1 MNHRT
6 PLYILCVLLLT
17 AFFSCV
23 GTAPTKEVR
32 FIDSLNRR
40 AYAYRYKNLDSSYLP
55 AEQAYGQA
63 RLYQQ
68 GKAEACN
75 NLGFCAFMQMDF
87 ERAEKIY
94 KEVYGLTKNELELL
108 IADIGLMKIYQRTGM
123 NKEYYDY
130 RNSAVRRMKR
140 IREDSTVFTDKY
152 EMLRVNFAF
161 TEFFIVSAVY
171 YYYLQQRP
179 EAMASLDKIPQD
191 ESLRADTSQ
200 YLYFHYIKGSASLC
214 DGDTPDE
221 RKLGEFDEL
230 YTTWRLA
237 SRKGYLYFAGN
248 GMQGLA
254 DRLTPKDNFELFL
267 SRRPHALKQLGMPV
281 DSLLPLRLAEK
292 ALEIFREYDDL
303 YQIAGAYVSIGK
315 YLNAHGRYS
324 EALDSLSKALKCV
337 NQHHLLYYHHATDTL
352 DKLQPFVKADT
363 IFTEMTWIGQER
375 VKTVPEWISR
385 IREQLSV
392 SYAGLGMKPESDYN
406 RNIYLDILNDTRQDK
421 ELESRYAYLEAESK
435 QLNIVLFFVAVG
447 LLLVVILF
455 WIFNKRSKVRNRIY
469 TERLQQTLTLC
480 RDITASIPMNL
491 PLVQEGIDRLFGPNR
506 IILEVNE
513 EGKASFIPKHRLNR
527 DEQALIHVLTP
538 YVDWAMDNEQTIA
551 SLSDERNQLEKQRYV
566 YEQHIAANKG
576 MPCHCQRH
584 QSLYRPHTQRGT
596 QTDGQRIY
604 Q

>member
-363 IFTEMTWIGQER
+363 IFTEMTWIGQRLLRRFGYEAG
-375 VKTVPEWISR
+375 
-385 IREQLSV
+385 IRL
-392 SYAGLGMKPESDYN
+392 
-406 RNIYLDILNDTRQDK
+406 
-421 ELESRYAYLEAESK
+421 
-435 QLNIVLFFVAVG
+435 
-447 LLLVVILF
+447 
-455 WIFNKRSKVRNRIY
+455 
-469 TERLQQTLTLC
+469 
-480 RDITASIPMNL
+480 
-491 PLVQEGIDRLFGPNR
+491 
-506 IILEVNE
+506 
-513 EGKASFIPKHRLNR
+513 
-527 DEQALIHVLTP
+527 
-538 YVDWAMDNEQTIA
+538 
-551 SLSDERNQLEKQRYV
+551 
-566 YEQHIAANKG
+566 
-576 MPCHCQRH
+576 
-584 QSLYRPHTQRGT
+584 
-596 QTDGQRIY
+596 
-604 Q
+604 

>member
-191 ESLRADTSQ
+191 ESLRQIPANTCIFITS
-200 YLYFHYIKGSASLC
+200 K
-214 DGDTPDE
+214 
-221 RKLGEFDEL
+221 
-230 YTTWRLA
+230 
-237 SRKGYLYFAGN
+237 
-248 GMQGLA
+248 
-254 DRLTPKDNFELFL
+254 DRLLCATEIRRMSVNSVNSTSSTP
-267 SRRPHALKQLGMPV
+267 LGGW
-281 DSLLPLRLAEK
+281 LPGK
-292 ALEIFREYDDL
+292 GI
-303 YQIAGAYVSIGK
+303 SI
-315 YLNAHGRYS
+315 LP
-324 EALDSLSKALKCV
+324 E
-337 NQHHLLYYHHATDTL
+337 
-352 DKLQPFVKADT
+352 
-363 IFTEMTWIGQER
+363 
-375 VKTVPEWISR
+375 TV
-385 IREQLSV
+385 
-392 SYAGLGMKPESDYN
+392 
-406 RNIYLDILNDTRQDK
+406 
-421 ELESRYAYLEAESK
+421 
-435 QLNIVLFFVAVG
+435 
-447 LLLVVILF
+447 
-455 WIFNKRSKVRNRIY
+455 
-469 TERLQQTLTLC
+469 C
-480 RDITASIPMNL
+480 RDWPT
-491 PLVQEGIDRLFGPNR
+491 G
-506 IILEVNE
+506 
-513 EGKASFIPKHRLNR
+513 
-527 DEQALIHVLTP
+527 
-538 YVDWAMDNEQTIA
+538 
-551 SLSDERNQLEKQRYV
+551 
-566 YEQHIAANKG
+566 
-576 MPCHCQRH
+576 
-584 QSLYRPHTQRGT
+584 
-596 QTDGQRIY
+596 
-604 Q
+604 

>member
-152 EMLRVNFAF
+152 EILRVNFAF

-191 ESLRADTSQ
+191 DPYGQIPANTCIFITS
-200 YLYFHYIKGSASLC
+200 K
-214 DGDTPDE
+214 
-221 RKLGEFDEL
+221 
-230 YTTWRLA
+230 
-237 SRKGYLYFAGN
+237 
-248 GMQGLA
+248 
-254 DRLTPKDNFELFL
+254 DRLLCAMEIRRTNVNSVNSTSSTP
-267 SRRPHALKQLGMPV
+267 LGGW
-281 DSLLPLRLAEK
+281 LPGK
-292 ALEIFREYDDL
+292 GI
-303 YQIAGAYVSIGK
+303 SI
-315 YLNAHGRYS
+315 LP
-324 EALDSLSKALKCV
+324 E
-337 NQHHLLYYHHATDTL
+337 
-352 DKLQPFVKADT
+352 
-363 IFTEMTWIGQER
+363 
-375 VKTVPEWISR
+375 TV
-385 IREQLSV
+385 
-392 SYAGLGMKPESDYN
+392 
-406 RNIYLDILNDTRQDK
+406 
-421 ELESRYAYLEAESK
+421 
-435 QLNIVLFFVAVG
+435 
-447 LLLVVILF
+447 
-455 WIFNKRSKVRNRIY
+455 
-469 TERLQQTLTLC
+469 C
-480 RDITASIPMNL
+480 RDWPT
-491 PLVQEGIDRLFGPNR
+491 G
-506 IILEVNE
+506 
-513 EGKASFIPKHRLNR
+513 
-527 DEQALIHVLTP
+527 
-538 YVDWAMDNEQTIA
+538 
-551 SLSDERNQLEKQRYV
+551 
-566 YEQHIAANKG
+566 
-576 MPCHCQRH
+576 
-584 QSLYRPHTQRGT
+584 
-596 QTDGQRIY
+596 
-604 Q
+604 